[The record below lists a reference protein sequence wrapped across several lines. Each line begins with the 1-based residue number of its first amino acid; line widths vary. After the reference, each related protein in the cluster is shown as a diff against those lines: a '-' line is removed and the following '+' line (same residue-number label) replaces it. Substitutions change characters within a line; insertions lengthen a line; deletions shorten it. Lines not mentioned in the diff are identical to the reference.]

1 MKSLTTEETN
11 AYAAR
16 SLISRTLIYVT
27 AKDRSTG
34 APVEFGFWNGIYDS
48 TIEVI
53 DGLTQDTESRSFV
66 SKGAVLTVGDI
77 SLSDSLNVGSVQVTL
92 SQLNASVESAI
103 RTYDTRNA
111 PIQIYR
117 GLFSIAS
124 PASLIAPARCRF
136 VGYINTA
143 PISTPPAGGQAL
155 VTFNC
160 VSGVRELTRS
170 NKELRSDEG
179 QQRRHS
185 GDRFFKYVAATGQVQ
200 VFWGQNKA

>member
-1 MKSLTTEETN
+1 MKSLTTDETN

-92 SQLNASVESAI
+92 SQLNATVESAI

-124 PASLIAPARCRF
+124 PAALIAPARCRF

-143 PISTPPAGGQAL
+143 PISTPPAGGQAS

-160 VSGVRELTRS
+160 VSAVRELTRS